1 MKLLK
6 IYLILCVSISLMGC
20 SARTSDEIWDDTV
33 SASRH
38 MGRGLRALRG
48 RHTDSRQIANRG
60 DFYSVPESSYEPVQS
75 DFLPSSDLKPAPVE
89 YLSIAPEDEG
99 RGVVAYFEPGEDEGN
114 IPGVDAFKDPKK
126 DHVNSKLYEN
136 IYSPY
141 NSSLLKESKDLYRL
155 RELSE
160 ALLSSSEVYVFI
172 EGHCD
177 ERGPEAFNL
186 SLGSRRA
193 QSVKQILVNQGVP
206 QARLF
211 TVSYGK
217 ERPVALGHDEAAWG
231 LNRRVEFKIY
241 KR

>member
-48 RHTDSRQIANRG
+48 RHTDSRQVTHKG
-60 DFYSVPESSYEPVQS
+60 DFFFVSEDPCEPVKP
-75 DFLPSSDLKPAPVE
+75 DFVSSSALRSASVE
-89 YLSIAPEDEG
+89 YLSSAPEDESS
-99 RGVVAYFEPGEDEGN
+99 VLIAYFEPGEDEGD

-126 DHVNSKLYEN
+126 DNVNAKLYEN
-136 IYSPY
+136 IYFPY
-141 NSSLLKESKDLYRL
+141 NSSLLQESKDLYRL

-160 ALLSSSEVYVFI
+160 ALLSSSDVYVFI

-206 QARLF
+206 QDRLF

-217 ERPVALGHDEAAWG
+217 ERPVALGHDEDAWR